1 MPENKPNVNAA
12 YHLCTF
18 YPIFKRISLCP
29 IAFHIVAL
37 VIAASYN
44 TTLVVKSALGSY
56 LGATDYYTEW
66 SEANENLDAVYR

>member
-1 MPENKPNVNAA
+1 M
-12 YHLCTF
+12 
-18 YPIFKRISLCP
+18 
-29 IAFHIVAL
+29 AL

-66 SEANENLDAVYR
+66 SEANENLDAIYREDKKSWGRGCVNSPLRLEV